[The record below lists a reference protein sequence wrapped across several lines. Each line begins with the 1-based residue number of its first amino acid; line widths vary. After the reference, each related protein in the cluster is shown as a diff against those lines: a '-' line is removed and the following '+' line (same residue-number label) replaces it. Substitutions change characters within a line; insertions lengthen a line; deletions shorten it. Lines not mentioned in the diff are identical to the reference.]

1 MRSCP
6 EVKSLSGYRAL
17 SLIAIGFITVLIL
30 CALPVTAIKVGG
42 SVFSGT
48 IAPGSST
55 VHVMNIST
63 SSSDP
68 PMDLMVDVQG
78 LGQNLQLSSSG
89 VPADKDTTPYSAR
102 TFITVSPKTF
112 HLEPGASQEVWATIA
127 VPKDVGD
134 GGRYAM
140 ITIRNA
146 PIGNGTTVIV
156 TAISVPVI
164 IAIGGTPKNMNGTIT
179 NVTVADVIPGQ
190 PITITT
196 TLKNTGNYPYK
207 VKNNVT
213 VADSAG
219 KVVASVGS
227 DLTSR
232 SIVPTYFGEFD
243 VNLVK
248 PLPIGK
254 YTITSVLT
262 REDGSVI
269 DTKTVPFEIKE
280 PYVAPSDEATVSL
293 TMKSPAVLNTTDGR
307 FTINFPAGAV
317 LSDVTVTIKPVS
329 ADKVQPAPQGATLGG
344 TNFRLDGL
352 TGLLS
357 KDATIVVKYSSADV
371 DAAKGDVSKLALA
384 RYDESDNKWTIV
396 PTTVDRN
403 AQTLTATTNRFST
416 WAVMVTSGETAGGT
430 STGKTGL
437 ALDPIIAFAALGL
450 SIMVVG
456 YRIRK

>member
-1 MRSCP
+1 M
-6 EVKSLSGYRAL
+6 KSLTNAG
-17 SLIAIGFITVLIL
+17 SLIVIGFIVFLIA
-30 CALPVTAIKVGG
+30 CSIPATAIKVAG
-42 SVFSGT
+42 SVYSAT
-48 IAPGSST
+48 ITPGSSD

-63 SSSDP
+63 GANDP
-68 PMDLMVDVQG
+68 PMDFMVEVMG
-78 LGQNLQLSSSG
+78 LGQNLQLSSTG

-102 TFITVSPKTF
+102 PFIIVSPQSF
-112 HLEPGASQEVWATIA
+112 HLEPGKSQEVWATIA
-127 VPKDVGD
+127 VPKNAGD

-140 ITIRNA
+140 INIRNA
-146 PIGNGTTVIV
+146 PIGNGSTLIV

-179 NVTVADVIPGQ
+179 NVTVADVITGQ

-213 VADSAG
+213 VSDSTG
-219 KVVASVGS
+219 KVVASGGI

-254 YTITSVLT
+254 YSITSVLS

-280 PYVAPSDEATVSL
+280 AYVAPSDEATVSL
-293 TMKSPAVLNTTDGR
+293 TMKSPAVLKTTDGR

-317 LSDVTVTIKPVS
+317 LSDASVTIKPVS
-329 ADKVQPAPQGATLGG
+329 ADKVPPAPQGATIGG

-371 DAAKGDVSKLALA
+371 AAAGGDVSKLTLA

-396 PTTVDRN
+396 PTTVDKN
-403 AQTLTATTNRFST
+403 AQTLTATTNRFSIWT
-416 WAVMVTSGETAGGT
+416 VMVTSGGSAAGSG
-430 STGKTGL
+430 TGKTP
-437 ALDPIIAFAALGL
+437 LDPALVFAALGL
-450 SIMVVG
+450 TIMFVG
-456 YRIRK
+456 YRTRK

>member
-1 MRSCP
+1 MKP
-6 EVKSLSGYRAL
+6 ESGTRTL
-17 SLIAIGFITVLIL
+17 SLIAIGCIAILIL
-30 CALPVTAIKVGG
+30 LPLPTAAIKVGG
-42 SVFSGT
+42 SVYSSSIT
-48 IAPGSST
+48 PGSADIHIMNVST
-55 VHVMNIST
+55 T
-63 SSSDP
+63 PGDP
-68 PMDLMVDVQG
+68 PMDLMVEVLG
-78 LGQNLQLSSSG
+78 LGESLQLSSVG
-89 VPADKDTTPYSAR
+89 VPADKDTTPHSAR
-102 TFITVSPKTF
+102 TFITISPQTF
-112 HLEPGASQEVWATIA
+112 HLEPGTSQEVRATIA

-140 ITIRNA
+140 INIRNA
-146 PIGNGTTVIV
+146 PIGNGSTVIV

-164 IAIGGTPKNMNGTIT
+164 ITVGGTSKTVTGMIT

-196 TLKNTGNYPYK
+196 TLKNTGNYHYK

-213 VADSAG
+213 VSDAAG
-219 KVVASVGS
+219 KIVAAGGT

-232 SIVPTYFGEFD
+232 SIVPTFLGAFE
-243 VNLVK
+243 VNLAT
-248 PLPIGK
+248 PLSIGK

-280 PYVAPSDEATVSL
+280 AYVAPSDEATVALSL
-293 TMKSPAVLNTTDGR
+293 KSPAVLKTTDGR

-317 LSDVTVTIKPVS
+317 LSDASVTIKPVS
-329 ADKVQPAPQGATLGG
+329 ADKIQPAPQGAKLGA

-357 KDATIVVKYSSADV
+357 KDATIVVKYSNADV
-371 DAAKGDVSKLALA
+371 EAAGGDVSKLALA

-403 AQTLTATTNRFST
+403 ALTLTATTNRFST
-416 WAVMVTSGETAGGT
+416 WVVMVTSGESAGGT
-430 STGKTGL
+430 GSTGGGKPGL
-437 ALDPIIAFAALGL
+437 ALDATLVFAALGL
-450 SIMVVG
+450 AIAGVG
-456 YRIRK
+456 YRFRK